1 VIERLLHAIGVDADA
16 DLATV
21 HRAYLEHVTYEDV
34 AVQLGESGPL
44 DETRLLERVLGGRGG
59 YCFELNSVLA
69 LLLRELGHD
78 VAYREAVV
86 GGEGPTNHMALIVD
100 GEWICDGGLGE
111 GFVEPLPLAEGRTE
125 NAAGL
130 HWTVSPEAG
139 GAWWV
144 AQHEWGAFT
153 GFRIQPQAVAQRAFE
168 PHHRR
173 MSTDPASTFVQ
184 TLVVVKPADDRITAL
199 RARTLSE
206 RGPAV
211 ETKRVLDRE
220 QFEDALTGLFALRLD
235 AGRIERL
242 WALACA
248 QHDTFTQARARP

>member
-1 VIERLLHAIGVDADA
+1 VIEELLHALGVDADA

-44 DETRLLERVLGGRGG
+44 NETRLLAHVLGGRGG
-59 YCFELNSVLA
+59 YCFELNTVLA

-78 VAYREAVV
+78 VAYHEAVV

-111 GFVEPLPLAEGRTE
+111 GFVEPLPFREGRTE

-130 HWTVSPEAG
+130 HWTVTREPAG
-139 GAWWV
+139 TWWV
-144 AQHEWGAFT
+144 AQHEWGSFS
-153 GFRIQPQAVAQRAFE
+153 GFRIQPGMVAQSAFE

-173 MSTDPASTFVQ
+173 MSTDPASSFVQ
-184 TLVVVKPADDRITAL
+184 TFVVVKPADDRITAL
-199 RARTLSE
+199 RARTLSAK
-206 RGPAV
+206 GPAV
-211 ETKRVLDRE
+211 DTKRVVDRDG
-220 QFEDALTGLFALRLD
+220 FEDALISVFALRLD

-242 WALACA
+242 WTLACA
-248 QHDTFTQARARP
+248 QHEAFRQARAQP